1 MKIFPFLKS
10 LSRTVHEEQSE
21 HDQQYETGIDSS
33 GPSGPCTSI
42 SLTVWKK
49 SLVISCKGF
58 TVIDSNGDLVYRVD
72 NYVGHPQEVTLM
84 DGSGKSVLTMRRNK
98 KFSLVD
104 SWFVYEGEGGD
115 YCTARRT
122 TRAASKSWPEFCVRK
137 NMNLLNANP
146 NILAHVY
153 REASGSHKRR
163 AYVIEGSYTHRSCKV
178 LDECSRNVVAE
189 IKRKEANVGGVSYGV
204 EVFDLIVHPGF
215 DPGFAMALVILLDQ
229 MF

>member
-1 MKIFPFLKS
+1 MLCYRTINFKFKLCILIIRVGQGNLFLKY
-10 LSRTVHEEQSE
+10 L
-21 HDQQYETGIDSS
+21 QQKQKRATG
-33 GPSGPCTSI
+33 
-42 SLTVWKK
+42 
-49 SLVISCKGF
+49 F
-58 TVIDSNGDLVYRVD
+58 DLD
-72 NYVGHPQEVTLM
+72 CLIITFDWQ
-84 DGSGKSVLTMRRNK
+84 

-104 SWFVYEGEGGD
+104 RWFVYEGEGGD
-115 YCTARRT
+115 YCSARRT

-178 LDECSRNVVAE
+178 LDDCSRNVVAE
-189 IKRKEANVGGVSYGV
+189 IKRKEANVGGVSYGE
-204 EVFDLIVHPGF
+204 EVFHLIVHPGF